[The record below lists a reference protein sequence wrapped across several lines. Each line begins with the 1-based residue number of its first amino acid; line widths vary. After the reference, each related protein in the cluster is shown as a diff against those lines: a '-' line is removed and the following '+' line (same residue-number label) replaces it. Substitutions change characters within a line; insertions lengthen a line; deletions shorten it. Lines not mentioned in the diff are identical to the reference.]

1 MAVWLIHATPN
12 HVYHGLV
19 GNEIL
24 SWTSVAAE
32 RSRLSDAID
41 DLRLYWA
48 DAENFEA
55 SVQKHPD
62 AMPGQL
68 AAVAAILQPA
78 EALAELPQRVRR
90 LAIVAGNML
99 SEIPFAALPLHH
111 EDDNTEPLIARYA
124 LSDLPCLSAL
134 APLRVRAVGTRGD
147 RGLNVRPPA
156 VGLSASK
163 GKKKGRKW
171 TYLDDTEATIEAM
184 EERLISQEYPLIQ
197 VDSHGK
203 YDSEQAENWWLEFRA
218 KKSDDGRLTAERFQ
232 A

>member
-1 MAVWLIHATPN
+1 
-12 HVYHGLV
+12 
-19 GNEIL
+19 
-24 SWTSVAAE
+24 
-32 RSRLSDAID
+32 
-41 DLRLYWA
+41 
-48 DAENFEA
+48 
-55 SVQKHPD
+55 
-62 AMPGQL
+62 MPGQL

-78 EALAELPQRVRR
+78 EVLRPSYLSVCVG

-163 GKKKGRKW
+163 GKKKGKEMD
-171 TYLDDTEATIEAM
+171 L
-184 EERLISQEYPLIQ
+184 P
-197 VDSHGK
+197 G
-203 YDSEQAENWWLEFRA
+203 
-218 KKSDDGRLTAERFQ
+218 
-232 A
+232 